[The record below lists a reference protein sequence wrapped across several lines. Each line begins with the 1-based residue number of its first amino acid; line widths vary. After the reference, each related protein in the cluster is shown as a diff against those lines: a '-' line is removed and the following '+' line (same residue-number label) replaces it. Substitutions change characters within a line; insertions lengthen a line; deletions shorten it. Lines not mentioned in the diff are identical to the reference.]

1 MTNSIKDYN
10 MQSTGATNKINIDK
24 FVFEKL
30 MMIGFTLFTIMV
42 LKKM

>member
-24 FVFEKL
+24 FVFYKL
-30 MMIGFTLFTIMV
+30 DDDWFYSRQWY
-42 LKKM
+42 